1 MPKLGFKNQWVAIS
15 QTGKVKDSEGVERD
29 LSKDFLTKVVANFT
43 PGESPV
49 VIGHPKDNMPAFG
62 WATALRLNGE
72 VLEAQFA
79 DTDDSFEKMVEEGKF
94 RKRSASF
101 YLDPARLKHVGFLG
115 AQPPAVKGL
124 QDIKFS
130 DGESVTVE
138 ISFSEDNETMKDEE
152 VAKVADGLFD
162 KLKNLFKTPEDKTLV
177 AGGGNSTTAQFTETD
192 VKTMIADAV
201 KAATADFTE
210 KLKPIEEASKA
221 LQDEVN
227 RNSASGKRAEI
238 ISFVEA
244 IPADK
249 GKHFLKQIGVVEFL
263 ESCARADAAD
273 KEPAVICFSE
283 GEGDK
288 REEHKL
294 TRLDWAKNFLTALPP
309 MIEFGEKFGTIKATS
324 AADEPVQNPATLDA
338 MRAEM
343 GIKKDEGGK
352 K

>member
-1 MPKLGFKNQWVAIS
+1 MPKRGFKNQWVAIS

-29 LSKDFLTKVVANFT
+29 LSEDFLKEVIANFT

-62 WATALRLNGE
+62 WAAALRLNDG

-79 DTDDSFEKMVEEGKF
+79 DTDDAFEKMVEEGKF

-101 YLDPARLKHVGFLG
+101 YLEPARLKHVGFLG

-138 ISFSEDNETMKDEE
+138 ISFSEDNKIMKEEE
-152 VAKVADGLFD
+152 VTKVADNLFERFKGLF
-162 KLKNLFKTPEDKTLV
+162 K
-177 AGGGNSTTAQFTETD
+177 GTTEEKPGASGSPTAAQFSTAD

-201 KAATADFTE
+201 KEATADFAE

-238 ISFVEA
+238 ISFVES
-244 IPADK
+244 IPAEK
-249 GKHFLKQIGVVEFL
+249 GKHFLKQMGVVEFL

-294 TRLDWAKNFLTALPP
+294 TRLDWAKNFLAALPP
-309 MIEFGEKFGTIKATS
+309 FIEFGEKFGSIKATS
-324 AADEPVQNPATLDA
+324 AADEPLSNPVNIAA
-338 MRAEM
+338 MREEM
-343 GIKKDEGGK
+343 GIKKEEGGK